1 LNLGFVWI
9 SDQTTD
15 WQEDAPM
22 AKAKDTGCKKVEKD
36 AQEQYVRSDHGRK
49 NDGVTSV
56 KPRVLPDQPTQNSEA
71 EGTEGW
77 RKRD

>member
-1 LNLGFVWI
+1 M
-9 SDQTTD
+9 S
-15 WQEDAPM
+15 
-22 AKAKDTGCKKVEKD
+22 KAKEARRKKVEND
-36 AQEQYVRSDHGRK
+36 AQGQYVHSDHGRE

-56 KPRVLPDQPTQNSEA
+56 KPRVLPNQTTQNSEA

>member
-1 LNLGFVWI
+1 MRQW
-9 SDQTTD
+9 
-15 WQEDAPM
+15 
-22 AKAKDTGCKKVEKD
+22 KAKDTRRKKIEQD
-36 AQEQYVRSDHGRK
+36 AQGQYVLSDHGRK

-56 KPRVLPDQPTQNSEA
+56 EPRVLPDQSTQNSEA